1 MEICK
6 LMMRQGLLLLVLW
19 GLSCAVDSSLLAQ
32 NSGSTGTL
40 TGKVTDADDKLPLI
54 GVNVVIKG
62 SSLGSSSN
70 LDGLYSIARI
80 PAGQYQVEVSYLGY
94 EKKIYTGVRI
104 EGGKPAS
111 LNIVLR
117 RSAVTMD
124 QEVVVVGDKP
134 LIDLEQTKT
143 EQRVGQES
151 IEAAPTRSVQSVLN
165 TQAGV
170 MLNPEG
176 LSIRGGRTYETAFM
190 IDGASAT
197 DPLAGTGFGIDLG
210 TNSIDRMDIAT
221 GGGDVTQGD
230 GSAGIVR
237 TKTRSGGDRWA
248 YSLAARSDQL
258 GFNKAWSSVWNN
270 QVVEGTL
277 GGSLKGLFPQP
288 LRIFSSFKGSFDD
301 QYFRTPAKQV
311 QSSLYPNP
319 GFSPMQD
326 NRWAGMLKVDYAFHP
341 GLRLSGTYL
350 RS

>member
-1 MEICK
+1 MIREWR
-6 LMMRQGLLLLVLW
+6 LVLVLW

-80 PAGQYQVEVSYLGY
+80 PSGQYQVEVSYLGY

-248 YSLAARSDQL
+248 YS
-258 GFNKAWSSVWNN
+258 
-270 QVVEGTL
+270 
-277 GGSLKGLFPQP
+277 
-288 LRIFSSFKGSFDD
+288 
-301 QYFRTPAKQV
+301 
-311 QSSLYPNP
+311 
-319 GFSPMQD
+319 
-326 NRWAGMLKVDYAFHP
+326 
-341 GLRLSGTYL
+341 
-350 RS
+350 

>member
-1 MEICK
+1 MALGSAPMGPK
-6 LMMRQGLLLLVLW
+6 LRGR
-19 GLSCAVDSSLLAQ
+19 SLLK
-32 NSGSTGTL
+32 GSKFQCYRNPVREGDGCRRQTS
-40 TGKVTDADDKLPLI
+40 LI

-104 EGGKPAS
+104 EGGKTTALP
-111 LNIVLR
+111 IVLR

-124 QEVVVVGDKP
+124 QEVVVIGDKP

-237 TKTRSGGDRWA
+237 TKTRSGIAGPIPWQLVRTSWA
-248 YSLAARSDQL
+248 LTML
-258 GFNKAWSSVWNN
+258 GRQFGIIKWWKAPWAVAS
-270 QVVEGTL
+270 
-277 GGSLKGLFPQP
+277 KGC
-288 LRIFSSFKGSFDD
+288 S
-301 QYFRTPAKQV
+301 
-311 QSSLYPNP
+311 PN
-319 GFSPMQD
+319 
-326 NRWAGMLKVDYAFHP
+326 R
-341 GLRLSGTYL
+341 
-350 RS
+350 

>member
-1 MEICK
+1 MPNLNFAEMCSRK
-6 LMMRQGLLLLVLW
+6 VRQGLLLLVLW
-19 GLSCAVDSSLLAQ
+19 GLSCAFDASLRAQ

-40 TGKVTDADDKLPLI
+40 SGKVTDADDKLPLI

-104 EGGKPAS
+104 EGGKAAS

-221 GGGDVTQGD
+221 GGGDVTQGMVRRVSCAPRPVR
-230 GSAGIVR
+230 GGIAGLIPWQLVQ
-237 TKTRSGGDRWA
+237 TSWA
-248 YSLAARSDQL
+248 LTML
-258 GFNKAWSSVWNN
+258 GRQFGIIKWWKAPWAVAS
-270 QVVEGTL
+270 
-277 GGSLKGLFPQP
+277 KGC
-288 LRIFSSFKGSFDD
+288 S
-301 QYFRTPAKQV
+301 
-311 QSSLYPNP
+311 PN
-319 GFSPMQD
+319 
-326 NRWAGMLKVDYAFHP
+326 R
-341 GLRLSGTYL
+341 
-350 RS
+350 

>member
-1 MEICK
+1 
-6 LMMRQGLLLLVLW
+6 MMRQGLLLLVLW
-19 GLSCAVDSSLLAQ
+19 GLSCALDSSLLAQ

-40 TGKVTDADDKLPLI
+40 SGKVTDADDKLPLI

-151 IEAAPTRSVQSVLN
+151 
-165 TQAGV
+165 
-170 MLNPEG
+170 
-176 LSIRGGRTYETAFM
+176 
-190 IDGASAT
+190 
-197 DPLAGTGFGIDLG
+197 
-210 TNSIDRMDIAT
+210 
-221 GGGDVTQGD
+221 
-230 GSAGIVR
+230 
-237 TKTRSGGDRWA
+237 
-248 YSLAARSDQL
+248 
-258 GFNKAWSSVWNN
+258 
-270 QVVEGTL
+270 
-277 GGSLKGLFPQP
+277 
-288 LRIFSSFKGSFDD
+288 
-301 QYFRTPAKQV
+301 
-311 QSSLYPNP
+311 
-319 GFSPMQD
+319 
-326 NRWAGMLKVDYAFHP
+326 
-341 GLRLSGTYL
+341 
-350 RS
+350 